1 MLQKSQDP
9 AAIARLE
16 KLMHAL
22 WQDALLGDLE
32 QSRARLILHPPHTAR
47 QAVVHLGIPYL
58 QKIKQL
64 GGRAQLDGLSGEP
77 AINKFVDDTLKP
89 IIAAKTTPPPVK
101 ARPVTTAAKKKK
113 TSSLRRSVSTIA
125 LIAGLGLGMTAG
137 AWLYQYAQQEAPIPT
152 PPVTNIVELR
162 QEFMRTALGRDLMA
176 LADKNGITI
185 EYDATLKERKR
196 LAEYSADEKRATVRP
211 DLSAD
216 DQILYLAHE
225 LRHAWQ
231 DIVVG
236 YDEMEDRLLT
246 PTQQWVLRR
255 FTEADAAAFSAVF
268 LAERMQDMH
277 QTKQPHDSVAYFEY
291 MLARVL
297 LKEYTSPDGLTHN
310 EYRQFVLTS
319 AFDSLSTYNPQHLFL
334 ATNGM
339 QGISGMLRLAKEYSD
354 TGQFRNANIM
364 LDHLDSLFAS
374 TPTAAEFD
382 TWLRQMGGTHLDTEK
397 PTTLQDP
404 AVTTQQ
410 MFNRYAG
417 LTQTVPQ
424 PVPTGTATD
433 EPAEHIKKL
442 QMANNAFEAFRAIT
456 KQLREL
462 NALRQEVATASA
474 SLEPARIPKAQL

>member
-1 MLQKSQDP
+1 MLQKPQDP
-9 AAIARLE
+9 AAIASLE

-32 QSRARLILHPPHTAR
+32 QSRARLTLHKPQTAR
-47 QAVVHLGIPYL
+47 RAVMHLGIPYL
-58 QKIKQL
+58 EKIKQL
-64 GGRAQLDGLSGEP
+64 GDRAHLDGLSGEP

-89 IIAAKTTPPPVK
+89 IVAAKPAPPPVK
-101 ARPVTTAAKKKK
+101 TEPPSAAVKKKK
-113 TSSLRRSVSTIA
+113 TSALRRSVATLS
-125 LIAGLGLGMTAG
+125 LIAGLGLGITTG
-137 AWLYQYAQQEAPIPT
+137 AWLYQHAQQQESIPT
-152 PPVTNIVELR
+152 PPVTNVIELR
-162 QEFMRTALGRDLMA
+162 QEFTRTALGRELMA

-185 EYDATLKERKR
+185 EYDATLKDRGR
-196 LAEYSADEKRATVRP
+196 LAEYSADEKKATVRP

-255 FTEADAAAFSAVF
+255 FIEADAAAFSAVF
-268 LAERMQDMH
+268 LAERMQDMR
-277 QTKQPHDSVAYFEY
+277 QTKQPLDSVAHIEY

-319 AFDSLSTYNPQHLFL
+319 AFDSLSTYNPQHILL
-334 ATNGM
+334 ATIGM
-339 QGISGMLRLAKEYSD
+339 QGISETLRQAKNFSD
-354 TGQFRNANIM
+354 TGQFGKADIM

-397 PTTLQDP
+397 PTALQDP

-417 LTQTVPQ
+417 LTQSLPQ
-424 PVPTGTATD
+424 PLPPGTPAD
-433 EPAEHIKKL
+433 DSAEHVKKL
-442 QMANNAFEAFRAIT
+442 QIADGAFEGFRTIT

-462 NALRQEVATASA
+462 NTLRQQVASA
-474 SLEPARIPKAQL
+474 SPPPSRIPKAQL